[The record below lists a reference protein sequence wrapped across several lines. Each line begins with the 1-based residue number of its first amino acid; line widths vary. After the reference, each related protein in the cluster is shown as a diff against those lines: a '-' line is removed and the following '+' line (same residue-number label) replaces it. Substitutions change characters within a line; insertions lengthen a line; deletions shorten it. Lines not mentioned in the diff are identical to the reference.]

1 MLLTKDGTVP
11 GLREAKAVQTE
22 IKRLGVKDVELFW
35 DAELKMWGV
44 CQVRKQDSGIIRL
57 DQTKGTPV
65 DKYLM
70 FWCKNAESAYR
81 PPNKQDVQ
89 DVIVNVRKAQEWFK
103 KGGADR
109 LEAELNKQDDKK
121 RAAKEQKIKDRFK
134 PHLKALKK
142 SIREELG

>member
-11 GLREAKAVQTE
+11 GLQEAKAVQAE

-35 DAELKMWGV
+35 DAELKMWSV
-44 CQVRKQDSGIIRL
+44 CQVRKQNSGIIHL

-70 FWCKNAESAYR
+70 FWCKSPESTYR

-89 DVIVNVRKAQEWFK
+89 DVIVTVRKAQEWFK

-109 LEAELNKQDDKK
+109 LEAELTKQDDKK
-121 RAAKEQKIKDRFK
+121 RAAKEERIKARLQ
-134 PHLKALKK
+134 PHLKELKK
-142 SIREELG
+142 AIREELG